1 MRNNIL
7 TSFLLF
13 KSKLKFFLICL
24 YFCNSHQTDIDYWD
38 DTLTEEIAAVQQ
50 LLDGIPSLSD
60 PLERAKSLD
69 EVEGKLRSA
78 KGTMRSFKMEIRLV
92 GDVQQRRS
100 YEGRLQQIDQE
111 LRTLQADFKALQ
123 AEETRGQLFV
133 SGSGA
138 DGDLEGGADPTQ
150 AGSNMLN
157 EASALQDKTADS
169 LQNTRNMIAQSKE
182 VGAATLEELERQRE
196 VLQSIDKEADRAM
209 DNLERA
215 EKLIKTFGKRM
226 AGDKLIQC
234 FAVVNLLLL
243 LGVIVFAITRKSDKD
258 DEDKSPANPF

>member
-1 MRNNIL
+1 
-7 TSFLLF
+7 
-13 KSKLKFFLICL
+13 
-24 YFCNSHQTDIDYWD
+24 
-38 DTLTEEIAAVQQ
+38 LTEEISAVQQ

-60 PLERAKSLD
+60 PVERATSLD
-69 EVEGKLRSA
+69 EVEGRLRSA

-92 GDVQQRRS
+92 ADVQQRRQ
-100 YEGRLQQIDQE
+100 YEGRLQQMDQE
-111 LRTLQADFKALQ
+111 YRTLQADFKALQ
-123 AEETRGQLFV
+123 AEENRGQLFI

-138 DGDLEGGADPTQ
+138 DGDLEGGDPTQ

-169 LQNTRNMIAQSKE
+169 LANTRNMIQQSKE

-196 VLQSIDKEADRAM
+196 VITSIDREADKAM

-234 FAVVNLLLL
+234 FAVVNMLLL
-243 LGVIVFAITRKSDKD
+243 LGVIVFAITRRGGKD
-258 DEDKSPANPF
+258 DDEKSPANPF